1 MIEQTIKDLRYIF
14 EYFGAENQKQKLIE
28 EAREY
33 IQDQNEHEVA
43 DVFIVSLQ
51 LYLHSKKVQ
60 RAVDYKI
67 SRTIDRIEQGYY
79 NKNTGRKKD
88 E

>member
-1 MIEQTIKDLRYIF
+1 MTEQTIKDLRYIF

-28 EAREY
+28 EAKEY
-33 IQDQNEHEVA
+33 IQDQNKDEVA

-67 SRTIDRIEQGYY
+67 QRTVERIKENYY
-79 NKNTGRKKD
+79 DKETGRKRK
-88 E
+88 

>member
-1 MIEQTIKDLRYIF
+1 MTEQTIKDLRYIF
-14 EYFGAENQKQKLIE
+14 EHFGAENQKQKLIE
-28 EAREY
+28 EAKEY
-33 IQDQNEHEVA
+33 IQDQNENEVA

-67 SRTIDRIEQGYY
+67 QRTVERIKENYY
-79 NKNTGRKKD
+79 DKETGRKRK
-88 E
+88 